1 MNHHQ
6 HKYFLPITIEAV
18 CGGNYS
24 TAHTTMNALYLLA
37 LEFRT
42 RFPLA
47 GKRVHTYTQDWG
59 VSDVEACLALSSTHL
74 QRVYLV
80 VIRAAVPVCC
90 AGLQQCRRAFD
101 RRCALGALAHV
112 IINFINR
119 VRTRLG
125 DRYDVFW
132 IAWSCRR
139 MFYVNSR
146 GALRRLSLISEP
158 DTFCVALAN
167 SVLNWLGLLREPVL
181 SWNAS
186 LQFFVCYYSGMY
198 HLKYSLVWL
207 CISTY

>member
-74 QRVYLV
+74 QRVYLSTPTQNQM
-80 VIRAAVPVCC
+80 I
-90 AGLQQCRRAFD
+90 
-101 RRCALGALAHV
+101 
-112 IINFINR
+112 R
-119 VRTRLG
+119 VRT
-125 DRYDVFW
+125 
-132 IAWSCRR
+132 AAK
-139 MFYVNSR
+139 NSHAV
-146 GALRRLSLISEP
+146 GWNSHEP
-158 DTFCVALAN
+158 
-167 SVLNWLGLLREPVL
+167 
-181 SWNAS
+181 
-186 LQFFVCYYSGMY
+186 
-198 HLKYSLVWL
+198 
-207 CISTY
+207 